1 MLTKLTS
8 LKGLLLIVMCLLLTL
23 GSKLN
28 AQDSRVITGVVKN
41 KKDSLTLPDVTV
53 YLKGKTTSAV
63 KSDVDGSFKIK
74 VPAGEQTLVFSSVGM
89 ENKEVPIT
97 AQSSYTVYMKVTIEA
112 LNDVVVVGYGTQK
125 KSLVTGAITSIK
137 QADLETPG
145 IMRAD
150 QAIQGRVPGV
160 TVMQNSGQP
169 GSGVSIRI
177 RGAGTNGSTDPLYI
191 IDGYPVTPIPGNAS
205 IGLEDINPRD
215 IESME
220 ILKDA
225 ASAAIYG
232 ARGANGV
239 VIITTKKGKKGRTKV
254 DYDYYYGIQNMRKY
268 LDVLD
273 ATQYARIINESYFNS
288 NLAMPFSEDE
298 ISKMGKGTN
307 WQKEIAY
314 QNAPIQSHQLSLT
327 SGSENS
333 SISASFSYFSQD
345 GTIAKGKSNFTRY
358 TGRVN
363 AEQKYLDGIL
373 TAGENVTVTQV
384 NRASIAS
391 NSVNAGPIL
400 GAINMDPVTPVMN
413 DDGTFAISRYISQEV
428 VNPVARLYY
437 TNGGSSYTRMNGN
450 GFAELKLGKD
460 FRIKTTLA
468 YTIEY
473 DESHGYQPIYYLNAT
488 NYTLVSGASK
498 AMAVNNWFNFENVL
512 TYKKNIG
519 QHNITALVGNTV
531 NTGNGTDVS
540 GSKNGLLYDDPAHA
554 YLNLAKDNT
563 SASAGGG
570 AWHSG
575 LISYFG
581 RVNYDY
587 AGKYL
592 LTATY
597 RADGS
602 YRFGPANK
610 FGFFPS
616 VSAGWN
622 VTRENF
628 MKNINWVNSLKLRA
642 SWGQVGSDNIGDYR
656 YVSTISTTAM
666 NYYFGQTSGQYIGA
680 VPGSISNPDL
690 KWETSEQSNIGI
702 DVVFLKNFTG
712 TLDFYS
718 KLTKG
723 LLVTIPIP
731 LLVGNQPPVGNAGNV
746 SNKGIEL
753 SIGYHNNVG
762 KLFYDVTLNGAYN
775 VNNVTYVGN
784 ALGFISGASANNQ
797 MTSVTRMQAGFP
809 LGYFWLYTMD
819 GIFQNQAQI
828 NSYRGKDGTLIQPN
842 AVPGDIRYKDLNGDG
857 KIDNN
862 DRSMVGSPHPK
873 YNFGLNITLKYKNFD
888 FNVFAYGLAGN
899 KIFNALRRW
908 DLPTANYQTTV
919 LNRWHGEGTS
929 NNYPR
934 VSTGDLNG
942 NFSNPSTFFLE
953 DGSFIRLKNVSL
965 GYNVKWKGLKAAKI
979 SSLRVYATGSNLLV
993 LTKYTGLDPEVAG
1006 SSLGLGID
1014 NGVYPQPRTV
1024 TFGVSVGF

>member
-1 MLTKLTS
+1 MKSKTDSSLLPGITVS
-8 LKGLLLIVMCLLLTL
+8 LKGHPAVAGQT
-23 GSKLN
+23 
-28 AQDSRVITGVVKN
+28 DSMGGFR
-41 KKDSLTLPDVTV
+41 L
-53 YLKGKTTSAV
+53 
-63 KSDVDGSFKIK
+63 K
-74 VPAGEQTLVFSSVGM
+74 VPVNSGTLVFSSVNM
-89 ENKEVPIT
+89 ESREERFSGS
-97 AQSSYTVYMKVTIEA
+97 ADLKVWLKPAASA

-125 KSLVTGAITSIK
+125 RSLVTGAISSISQK
-137 QADLETPG
+137 DLETPG

-191 IDGYPVTPIPGNAS
+191 IDGYPVTPVPGNAS
-205 IGLEDINPRD
+205 AGLEDINPRD
-215 IESME
+215 IETME

-239 VIITTKKGKKGRTKV
+239 IIITTKKGKAGKTRI
-254 DYDYYYGIQNMRKY
+254 DYDYYYGIQNTRKY
-268 LDVLD
+268 LDVLN
-273 ATQYARIINESYFNS
+273 AVEYARIVNESYFNS
-288 NLAMPFSEDE
+288 GLAMPFSEEE
-298 ISKMGKGTN
+298 ITKMGKGTD
-307 WQKEIAY
+307 WQREIAY
-314 QNAPIQSHQLSLT
+314 RNAPMQSHQLSLT
-327 SGSENS
+327 SGNDKS
-333 SISASFSYFSQD
+333 SINASFSYFSQD
-345 GTIAKGKSNFTRY
+345 GTIAKGKSGFTRY
-358 TGRVN
+358 TGRIN
-363 AEQKYLDGIL
+363 AEQKYLDGL
-373 TAGENVTVTQV
+373 FTAGENVTVTQV
-384 NRASIAS
+384 NRSSIAS

-413 DDGTFAISRYISQEV
+413 DNGTFSISRYVAQEI

-437 TNGGSSYTRMNGN
+437 TNGGSSYTRINGN
-450 GFAELKLGKD
+450 GFGEVKLTKD
-460 FRIKTTLA
+460 LRFKTTLA

-473 DESHGYQPIYYLNAT
+473 DESHSYQPIYYLNAT
-488 NYTLVSGASK
+488 NYTLVSGAGK

-512 TYKKNIG
+512 TYKTNIG
-519 QHNITALVGNTV
+519 DHNFTVLAGNTV

-575 LISYFG
+575 LVSYFG
-581 RVNYDY
+581 RINYDY

-592 LTATY
+592 LTATF

-602 YRFGPANK
+602 YRFGPSNK
-610 FGFFPS
+610 FGYFPS

-622 VTRENF
+622 IYKENF
-628 MKNINWVNSLKLRA
+628 FKDIDWISSLKLRG

-666 NYYFGQTSGQYIGA
+666 NYYFGAGSTQYIGA
-680 VPGSISNPDL
+680 SPGSISNPDL
-690 KWETSEQSNIGI
+690 KWETSEQANIGL
-702 DVVFLKNFTG
+702 DAVFLKNFT
-712 TLDFYS
+712 TTIDLYS
-718 KLTKG
+718 KTTKG

-746 SNKGIEL
+746 SNKGVEL
-753 SIGYHNNVG
+753 SIGYHNNIG
-762 KLFYDVTLNGAYN
+762 KLNYNVTVNGAYN
-775 VNNVTYVGN
+775 ANKVTYVGN
-784 ALGFISGASANNQ
+784 ALGFVSGASANNQ
-797 MTSVTRMQAGFP
+797 MTSVTRMQAGYP
-809 LGYFWLYTMD
+809 LGYFWLYSMD
-819 GIFQNQAQI
+819 GIFQTQADV
-828 NSYRGKDGTLIQPN
+828 NNYNGKTGTRIQPN
-842 AVPGDIRYKDLNGDG
+842 AVPGDIRYRDINGDG

-862 DRSMVGSPHPK
+862 DRTMVGSPHPK
-873 YNFGLNITLKYKNFD
+873 YNFGMNISLSYKNFD

-908 DLPTANYQTTV
+908 DLPTANYQTTI
-919 LNRWHGEGTS
+919 LKRWHGEGTS
-929 NNYPR
+929 NEYPR

-953 DGSFIRLKNVSL
+953 DGSFLRLKNASL
-965 GYNVKWKGLKAAKI
+965 GYTIRNLQKFKV
-979 SSLRVYATGSNLLV
+979 SSVRLYVTGTNLLV
-993 LTKYTGLDPEVAG
+993 LTKYTGLDPEIAG
-1006 SSLGLGID
+1006 SALGLGID

-1024 TFGVSVGF
+1024 TFGASVGF